1 MRLLPLNLPE
11 LDVSGLAMVTSID
24 DCPPIVDGEG
34 SVVTARFVTR
44 EVHIVASVGCAGCRW
59 HC

>member
-1 MRLLPLNLPE
+1 LPLNLPE